1 MEPFRVDVEQLR
13 LGMFV
18 TDLDRPWVG
27 TPFMFQGFRIES
39 DIELGHLRR
48 LCSFVFLDPDQG
60 DVPNGTGITD
70 AIAPKT
76 DPKARMER
84 FQAKRLEL
92 TANAI
97 PARYPIKVPVEEEI
111 PRAEEIRSR
120 AVNRIQ
126 EVFHSVGQGNVPNTR
141 GAMEIAE
148 EMVHSIIRNP
158 DAMVWLSQLKSKD
171 EYTALHSINVCALS
185 VTFGRHLGLSK
196 EQLVELGIGA
206 LLHDIGKL
214 RVPNDVLNKP
224 DRLTAQEFR
233 LIRLHPVH
241 GRNLL
246 GKTDHR
252 AAQSVLDI
260 AYSHHERND
269 GRGYP
274 RGLKG
279 SELSLYSRMVAI
291 VDVYD
296 ALNSDRVYHAGLGPD
311 ETLARIYEWSQRELD
326 AELVQ
331 HFIRSLGRFPVGTLV
346 ELSNGEVGIVIE
358 VNHQQP
364 RRPKV
369 LLVLAANK
377 TPHTI
382 QRIIDLSGQGA
393 KFGRGSAPCIDQALA
408 PQSYGIDS
416 ATLAAAHS

>member
-1 MEPFRVDVEQLR
+1 MQVDVEQLR
-13 LGMFV
+13 LGMYV

-39 DIELGHLRR
+39 EVELGHLRR
-48 LCSFVFLDPDQG
+48 LCSSVYLDPEQG
-60 DVPNGTGITD
+60 DVPSGTGVSVG
-70 AIAPKT
+70 IAPRT
-76 DPKARMER
+76 NPQARMER

-92 TANAI
+92 TANSA
-97 PARYPIKVPVEEEI
+97 PPRYPVKVPVEAEL

-120 AVNRIQ
+120 AVNRIR
-126 EVFHSVGQGNVPNTR
+126 EVFHSVEQGKVPNTR

-148 EMVHSIIRNP
+148 EMVLSIIRNP

-171 EYTALHSINVCALS
+171 EYTAVHSINVCALS

-196 EQLVELGIGA
+196 SQLVELGIGA

-252 AAQSVLDI
+252 TTQTVLDI

-279 SELSLYSRMVAI
+279 SELTLYSRMVAI
-291 VDVYD
+291 VDVFD

-358 VNHQQP
+358 VNHKQP

-369 LLVLAANK
+369 LMVLAPDK
-377 TPHTI
+377 KPYKI
-382 QRIIDLSGQGA
+382 QRIVDLDGPGGN
-393 KFGRGSAPCIDQALA
+393 FGRSSAPCIDQALA
-408 PQSYGIDS
+408 PQSYGIDA
-416 ATLAAAHS
+416 ATLAAAHA